1 VEMIIP
7 LLAGF
12 STQSSPIKGE
22 ESVVD
27 KTFSIIYMK
36 LSKPGFRVP
45 AEKGKGGLHKVINEG
60 LRFNFGS
67 TLLYARNEK
76 P

>member
-1 VEMIIP
+1 VWSI
-7 LLAGF
+7 
-12 STQSSPIKGE
+12 
-22 ESVVD
+22 

-36 LSKPGFRVP
+36 LSKQGFRVP
-45 AEKGKGGLHKVINEG
+45 AEKGKEDFHKVINEG
-60 LRFNFGS
+60 LGFNFGS